1 MMNFAQTQNRNY
13 GIGGISLA
21 AALTLGLSG
30 SPGWLTATT
39 LGISGGILG
48 STALAGM
55 TISRKADELRAQ
67 YVQMAEESESRHDR
81 RRIELEAQIETA
93 KQGYEETLQRAQKY
107 KADLEQAQTAHLTL
121 LVRLEGLQATAQA
134 TAQTLE
140 QVQTAYAALQEQH
153 EALKTAADR
162 DWEFKEAL
170 EKELTEVRLRL
181 NRSQADIERDI
192 KLATLEGMNAAV
204 QEAVAI
210 ALENKMAELAEAHAD
225 IGKLLQRLEES
236 NGIIRDTR
244 DNAIPAIRTV
254 FDSEVNARDS
264 QLLQL
269 AGENTQLKQ
278 QLQALQ
284 APRQFTG
291 ETSVDRAGNRIIQHF
306 YTHGIVL
313 DALEVVAVPQ
323 GFKLRFKGDRNPS
336 QTKLTQEEF
345 SKLKA
350 ERGMQGLSHQELQFD
365 YDPHNLIVSVLL
377 DTVGAIG
384 HSRSALTP
392 TQSVTVSEVVAA
404 VTEGALS
411 PEDSFRSLGCFPASD
426 FERVIRDKFVPR
438 VRVVAGSTGG
448 KSPLLE
454 LIACGIAQIQGGE
467 LWLVNPI
474 PGSEKDW
481 FHIPGV
487 IPPGTDGIQAAITW
501 LKAAHREF
509 QTRRNDLPGTV
520 SKPFITVLVD
530 EINAIAREYGD
541 LGTVIKD
548 FYQLSDHTRMGFLT
562 AGQGGNV
569 SGVSGGV
576 SKKATGNAS
585 KLMAEDF
592 QNATQVMTAQAAMV
606 WLKQHRAELL
616 PDLKRLEELCQQLN
630 AAGGLSAR
638 PKPGTKIVD
647 RDAYRVAL
655 VVSPTV
661 PDPFFIQIPPY
672 SSYVGKLTGVS
683 FPTGAKVT
691 APQANQIALG
701 LIEETSSCP
710 HCGSMHL
717 KRSKNRGQ
725 RGQYKC
731 QDCGKYHTA

>member
-1 MMNFAQTQNRNY
+1 
-13 GIGGISLA
+13 
-21 AALTLGLSG
+21 
-30 SPGWLTATT
+30 LTATT
-39 LGISGGILG
+39 LGMSSGILG

-55 TISRKADELRAQ
+55 TVSRKADELRAQ
-67 YVQMAEESESRHDR
+67 YVQMAEEAESRHDR

-93 KQGYEETLQRAQKY
+93 KQGYEETLQKAQKY
-107 KADLEQAQTAHLTL
+107 KADLDQAQTAHLTL

-134 TAQTLE
+134 TQQTLE
-140 QVQTAYAALQEQH
+140 QVQTAYAMLQEQH

-181 NRSQADIERDI
+181 NRSQTDIERDI

-384 HSRSALTP
+384 SSMVPSAKAKP
-392 TQSVTVSEVVAA
+392 VSASEVMAA
-404 VTEGALS
+404 VTAGTLS
-411 PEDSFRSLGCFPASD
+411 PEDSFRSLECFPASD

-448 KSPLLE
+448 KSPLME
-454 LIACGIAQIQGGE
+454 LIAVALAKQNQAELWLLNPLPGSAKDWFSVPGLIPAGCDGSQAQIQWLESAHQE
-467 LWLVNPI
+467 LGKRREQLDVSRQFILICADEVN
-474 PGSEKDW
+474 
-481 FHIPGV
+481 
-487 IPPGTDGIQAAITW
+487 A
-501 LKAAHREF
+501 L
-509 QTRRNDLPGTV
+509 
-520 SKPFITVLVD
+520 
-530 EINAIAREYGD
+530 AREYEN
-541 LGTVIKD
+541 LGTVLKD
-548 FYQLSDHTRMGFLT
+548 FYQLSDHAQMGIIT

-585 KLMAEDF
+585 KLMEEDF
-592 QNATQVMTAQAAMV
+592 QNATQVFTAQAASQ
-606 WLKQHRAELL
+606 WLRKHRK
-616 PDLKRLEELCQQLN
+616 DLEGRLKSLEDLCRQLN
-630 AAGGLSAR
+630 QAAGLSPR
-638 PKPGTKIVD
+638 PKPGTKVVD
-647 RDAYRVAL
+647 RHAYRIAL
-655 VVSPTV
+655 VVSPAA
-661 PDPFFIQIPPY
+661 DEPFFIQIPPY
-672 SSYVGKLTGVS
+672 SYYAGKLEGIS
-683 FPTGAKVT
+683 IPAGAQIT
-691 APQANQIALG
+691 APYENQVALG
-701 LIEETSSCP
+701 LVVDPHVCP
-710 HCGSMHL
+710 ECGSGNTKQDRPL
-717 KRSKNRGQ
+717 KHENKR
-725 RGQYKC
+725 KC
-731 QDCGKYHTA
+731 NDCGEFYKVPKPTLGGGEQDLSIDASGA